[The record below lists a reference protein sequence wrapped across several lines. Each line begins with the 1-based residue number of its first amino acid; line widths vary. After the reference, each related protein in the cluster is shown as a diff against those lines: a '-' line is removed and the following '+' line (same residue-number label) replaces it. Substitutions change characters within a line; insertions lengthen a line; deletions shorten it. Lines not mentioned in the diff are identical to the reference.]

1 MKMFN
6 KVVSGLLVTVAV
18 GSSVVGAQEM
28 KDDQRQKLDPA
39 EHRQVLSLIE
49 TGNFE
54 GWKKLMAENG
64 HDKIQEKI
72 TAEQF
77 AKMTALAQAV
87 KAGDKEKIKELRK
100 DLPKHPFKKIPKM
113 IKRAQH
119 FEDIQKLPEAVRE
132 QLKKAHEAGDRKEV
146 KKILKENDLKP
157 LHFKGKKND
166 HKDHKNK
173 KDKKNNEVTAE

>member
-6 KVVSGLLVTVAV
+6 KIVSGMLVTVAV
-18 GSSVVGAQEM
+18 GSSMVSAHDLGN
-28 KDDQRQKLDPA
+28 DHWQKLNPA
-39 EHRQVLSLIE
+39 KHRQVLNLIE
-49 TGNFE
+49 TGDFD
-54 GWKKLMAENG
+54 GWKKLMEENG
-64 HDKIQEKI
+64 HEKIQEKI

-113 IKRAQH
+113 IKRAEH

-146 KKILKENDLKP
+146 KKILKENDIKP
-157 LHFKGKKND
+157 LHFKDKKHHNKGDRKDEKND
-166 HKDHKNK
+166 K
-173 KDKKNNEVTAE
+173 